1 MRLRAAARWTWAG
14 KSCLLLALLTVA
26 YVLVEL
32 SVSNLH
38 ASSGAGPAWERGPGR
53 LSDPAQKAGD
63 LSRPL
68 YDKPPADP
76 RALGEWGKAS
86 KLQLGEA
93 ERKQQEELIE
103 RYAINIYL
111 SDRISLHRHI
121 EDKRMHECKSKT
133 FDYRRL
139 PTTSVIIAFYNEAW
153 STLLRTIHSVLETSP
168 AVLLKEI
175 ILVDDLS
182 DRVYLKTQLETYIS
196 NLDRVRLIRTTKREG
211 LVRARLIGATFATG
225 DVLTFL
231 DCHCECN
238 SGWLEP
244 LLERIGEDET
254 AIVCPVIDTIDWNTF
269 EFYMQT
275 GEPMI
280 GGFDWRLT
288 FQWHSVPKHERDRRK
303 SRIEPIR
310 SPTMAGGLFAVSKKY
325 FEYLGTY
332 DTGMEVWGGENL
344 ELSFR
349 VWQCGGKLEIHPC
362 SHVGHVFPKRAPY
375 ARPNFLQNT
384 ARAAEVWMDE
394 YKEHFY
400 NRNPPARKESYGDI
414 SERKL
419 LRERLKCQS
428 FDWYL
433 KNVFS
438 NLHVPEDRP
447 GWHGAIRS
455 MGISSECL
463 DYNSPDNN
471 PTATA
476 SWDTFLMLWHFK
488 PQARAF
494 RYVGHKDVVTSVQF
508 SPLGNLLASASRDRT
523 VRLWIPDKRGKSSEF
538 KAHTAPVRSVDFSAD
553 GQYLATASEDKSIK
567 VWNMYRQRFLY
578 ALCRHTHWVR
588 CAKFS
593 PDGRL
598 IVSCS
603 EDKTIKIWDTTSKQ
617 CVSNFSDSV
626 GFANFVDFSPNGTCI
641 ASAGS
646 DHTVKIWDIRLNKLL
661 QHYQVHSGGVNCVS
675 FHPSGNYLIT
685 ASSDGTLKILDLLEG
700 RLIYTLQ
707 GHSVLLWRT
716 NFDELNSKDVLKRN
730 LKRLHFDSSPHLF
743 DIYPRTPHCH
753 EGKIE
758 TVEINPKLE
767 VTDLQTSTPPVV
779 DILSFDST
787 TTTDTVARTPPDKDE
802 ELSKYFLNPSLMS
815 SEYPQTT
822 LKKKSEDM
830 SDLPSEN
837 QRSIPLAVT
846 EALEHIME
854 QLNVLT
860 QTVSILEQR
869 LTLTEDKLRDCL
881 ENQQRLCH
889 AMQQKI

>member
-1 MRLRAAARWTWAG
+1 MAAAAPRAMRIRMAVRWTWAG
-14 KSCLLLALLTVA
+14 KSCLLLALLTAA
-26 YVLVEL
+26 YLLVEL
-32 SVSNLH
+32 SVSVSQ
-38 ASSGAGPAWERGPGR
+38 SSAGAGGANEGQAARRPAAGKDGGR
-53 LSDPAQKAGD
+53 EGD

-68 YDKPPADP
+68 YEKPPADP
-76 RALGEWGKAS
+76 QALGEWGRAGR
-86 KLQLGEA
+86 LQLSEG

-121 EDKRMHECKSKT
+121 EDKRMYECKSKK
-133 FDYRRL
+133 FDYRSL

-182 DRVYLKTQLETYIS
+182 DRVYLKAQLESYVS
-196 NLDRVRLIRTTKREG
+196 NLERVRLIRTRKREG

-238 SGWLEP
+238 FGWLEP

-288 FQWHSVPKHERDRRK
+288 FQWQSVPKQERERRR
-303 SRIEPIR
+303 SRTDPIR

-325 FEYLGTY
+325 FQYLGTY

-384 ARAAEVWMDE
+384 ARAAEVWMDG

-400 NRNPPARKESYGDI
+400 NRNPPARKEDYGDI
-414 SERKL
+414 SDRKL
-419 LRERLKCQS
+419 LRERLKCKS

-455 MGISSECL
+455 KGISSECL

-471 PTATA
+471 PTGANLSLFGCHGQGGNQFFEYTSNKEIRFNSVTELCA
-476 SWDTFLMLWHFK
+476 VVPEKKDNVGMQNCPKDGFPIPKNIIWHF
-488 PQARAF
+488 Q
-494 RYVGHKDVVTSVQF
+494 
-508 SPLGNLLASASRDRT
+508 
-523 VRLWIPDKRGKSSEF
+523 E
-538 KAHTAPVRSVDFSAD
+538 D
-553 GQYLATASEDKSIK
+553 G
-567 VWNMYRQRFLY
+567 
-578 ALCRHTHWVR
+578 
-588 CAKFS
+588 
-593 PDGRL
+593 
-598 IVSCS
+598 
-603 EDKTIKIWDTTSKQ
+603 TI
-617 CVSNFSDSV
+617 FH
-626 GFANFVDFSPNGTCI
+626 P
-641 ASAGS
+641 
-646 DHTVKIWDIRLNKLL
+646 
-661 QHYQVHSGGVNCVS
+661 HSGLCLS
-675 FHPSGNYLIT
+675 AYRTP
-685 ASSDGTLKILDLLEG
+685 EG
-700 RLIYTLQ
+700 RPDVRMRACDALDPNQ
-707 GHSVLLWRT
+707 LW
-716 NFDELNSKDVLKRN
+716 
-730 LKRLHFDSSPHLF
+730 
-743 DIYPRTPHCH
+743 
-753 EGKIE
+753 
-758 TVEINPKLE
+758 
-767 VTDLQTSTPPVV
+767 
-779 DILSFDST
+779 SFE
-787 TTTDTVARTPPDKDE
+787 K
-802 ELSKYFLNPSLMS
+802 
-815 SEYPQTT
+815 
-822 LKKKSEDM
+822 
-830 SDLPSEN
+830 
-837 QRSIPLAVT
+837 
-846 EALEHIME
+846 
-854 QLNVLT
+854 
-860 QTVSILEQR
+860 
-869 LTLTEDKLRDCL
+869 
-881 ENQQRLCH
+881 
-889 AMQQKI
+889 

>member
-1 MRLRAAARWTWAG
+1 MTPASPCGWKGAERLHERRDLLGSSLLPEPGTEVAGPAALPLPGDSGGRVRVPALRIRMAVRWTWAG

-26 YVLVEL
+26 YILVEL
-32 SVSNLH
+32 SVSTFH
-38 ASSGAGPAWERGPGR
+38 ASSGAGLAWERGPR
-53 LSDPAQKAGD
+53 QLSDPEGVAGD

-68 YDKPPADP
+68 YEKPPADSH
-76 RALGEWGKAS
+76 ALGEWGRAS
-86 KLQLGEA
+86 KLQLNEA
-93 ERKQQEELIE
+93 EVKQQEELIE

-121 EDKRMHECKSKT
+121 EDRRMYECKSKS
-133 FDYRRL
+133 FNYRRL

-182 DRVYLKTQLETYIS
+182 DRVYLKAQLETYIS
-196 NLDRVRLIRTTKREG
+196 NLDRVRLIRTNKREG

-244 LLERIGEDET
+244 LLERIGQDET
-254 AIVCPVIDTIDWNTF
+254 AVVCPVIDTIDWNTF

-303 SRIEPIR
+303 SRIDPIR

-400 NRNPPARKESYGDI
+400 NRNPPARKEAYGDI

-419 LRERLKCQS
+419 LRERLKCKS

-463 DYNSPDNN
+463 DYNAPDNN
-471 PTATA
+471 PTGANLSLFGCHGQGGNQFFEYTSNKEIRFNSVTELCA
-476 SWDTFLMLWHFK
+476 EVPEQKNHVGMQHCPKDGSPVPANIIWHFK
-488 PQARAF
+488 
-494 RYVGHKDVVTSVQF
+494 
-508 SPLGNLLASASRDRT
+508 
-523 VRLWIPDKRGKSSEF
+523 E
-538 KAHTAPVRSVDFSAD
+538 D
-553 GQYLATASEDKSIK
+553 G
-567 VWNMYRQRFLY
+567 
-578 ALCRHTHWVR
+578 
-588 CAKFS
+588 
-593 PDGRL
+593 
-598 IVSCS
+598 
-603 EDKTIKIWDTTSKQ
+603 TI
-617 CVSNFSDSV
+617 
-626 GFANFVDFSPNGTCI
+626 
-641 ASAGS
+641 
-646 DHTVKIWDIRLNKLL
+646 
-661 QHYQVHSGGVNCVS
+661 
-675 FHPSGNYLIT
+675 FHPHS
-685 ASSDGTLKILDLLEG
+685 
-700 RLIYTLQ
+700 RLCLSAY
-707 GHSVLLWRT
+707 
-716 NFDELNSKDVLKRN
+716 
-730 LKRLHFDSSPHLF
+730 
-743 DIYPRTPHCH
+743 RTP
-753 EGKIE
+753 EGQPNVQMR
-758 TVEINPKLE
+758 TC
-767 VTDLQTSTPPVV
+767 
-779 DILSFDST
+779 
-787 TTTDTVARTPPDKDE
+787 DTLDKNQIW
-802 ELSKYFLNPSLMS
+802 KF
-815 SEYPQTT
+815 
-822 LKKKSEDM
+822 
-830 SDLPSEN
+830 EN
-837 QRSIPLAVT
+837 
-846 EALEHIME
+846 
-854 QLNVLT
+854 
-860 QTVSILEQR
+860 
-869 LTLTEDKLRDCL
+869 
-881 ENQQRLCH
+881 
-889 AMQQKI
+889 

>member
-1 MRLRAAARWTWAG
+1 MPECR
-14 KSCLLLALLTVA
+14 S
-26 YVLVEL
+26 
-32 SVSNLH
+32 
-38 ASSGAGPAWERGPGR
+38 
-53 LSDPAQKAGD
+53 KAF
-63 LSRPL
+63 
-68 YDKPPADP
+68 
-76 RALGEWGKAS
+76 
-86 KLQLGEA
+86 
-93 ERKQQEELIE
+93 
-103 RYAINIYL
+103 
-111 SDRISLHRHI
+111 H
-121 EDKRMHECKSKT
+121 
-133 FDYRRL
+133 YRRL

-182 DRVYLKTQLETYIS
+182 DRVYLKAQLETYIS
-196 NLDRVRLIRTTKREG
+196 NLERVRLIRTNKREG

-254 AIVCPVIDTIDWNTF
+254 AVVCPVIDTIDWNTF

-288 FQWHSVPKHERDRRK
+288 FQWHSVPKHERDRWK

-400 NRNPPARKESYGDI
+400 NRNPPARKEAYGDI

-419 LRERLKCQS
+419 LRERLKCKS

-447 GWHGAIRS
+447 GWHGAVRS

-463 DYNSPDNN
+463 DYNAPDNN

-476 SWDTFLMLWHFK
+476 SWDTFLMLWNFK

-578 ALCRHTHWVR
+578 SLCRHTHWVR

-617 CVSNFSDSV
+617 CVSNFSDSI

-707 GHSVLLWRT
+707 GHSGPVFTVSFSKGGELFSSGGADMQILLWRT

-730 LKRLHFDSSPHLF
+730 LKRLHFDSPPHLL

-767 VTDLQTSTPPVV
+767 VTDLRTSTPPVV
-779 DILSFDST
+779 DILSFGST
-787 TTTDTVARTPPDKDE
+787 T
-802 ELSKYFLNPSLMS
+802 
-815 SEYPQTT
+815 
-822 LKKKSEDM
+822 
-830 SDLPSEN
+830 
-837 QRSIPLAVT
+837 
-846 EALEHIME
+846 
-854 QLNVLT
+854 
-860 QTVSILEQR
+860 TVSILEQR
-869 LTLTEDKLRDCL
+869 LTLTEDKLKDCL
-881 ENQQRLCH
+881 ENQQRLCN
-889 AMQQKI
+889 AMQQKM

>member
-1 MRLRAAARWTWAG
+1 MRIRMAVRWTWAG

-26 YVLVEL
+26 YLLVEL
-32 SVSNLH
+32 SVSTFH
-38 ASSGAGPAWERGPGR
+38 ASSGAGLARDRGPGR
-53 LSDPAQKAGD
+53 SSDPGKEAVD

-68 YDKPPADP
+68 YEKPPADSH
-76 RALGEWGKAS
+76 ATGEWGKAS
-86 KLQLGEA
+86 KLQLNTGEL
-93 ERKQQEELIE
+93 KQQEELIE

-121 EDKRMHECKSKT
+121 EDKRMYECKSKK
-133 FDYRRL
+133 FNYRRL

-182 DRVYLKTQLETYIS
+182 DRVYLKAQLETYIS
-196 NLDRVRLIRTTKREG
+196 NLDRVRLIRTNKREG

-238 SGWLEP
+238 TGWLEP
-244 LLERIGEDET
+244 LLERIAEDET

-303 SRIEPIR
+303 SRIDPIR
-310 SPTMAGGLFAVSKKY
+310 SPTMAGGLFAVSKQY
-325 FEYLGTY
+325 FQYLGTY

-400 NRNPPARKESYGDI
+400 NRNPPARKEAYGDI

-419 LRERLKCQS
+419 LRERLRCKS
-428 FDWYL
+428 FDW
-433 KNVFS
+433 
-438 NLHVPEDRP
+438 
-447 GWHGAIRS
+447 
-455 MGISSECL
+455 
-463 DYNSPDNN
+463 
-471 PTATA
+471 
-476 SWDTFLMLWHFK
+476 
-488 PQARAF
+488 
-494 RYVGHKDVVTSVQF
+494 
-508 SPLGNLLASASRDRT
+508 
-523 VRLWIPDKRGKSSEF
+523 RGKSSEF

-553 GQYLATASEDKSIK
+553 GQFLATASEDKSIK

-578 ALCRHTHWVR
+578 SLYRHTHWVR

-603 EDKTIKIWDTTSKQ
+603 EDKTIKIWDTTNKQ
-617 CVSNFSDSV
+617 CVNNFSDFV
-626 GFANFVDFSPNGTCI
+626 GLSQAELHVPPLDKSKRCF
-641 ASAGS
+641 
-646 DHTVKIWDIRLNKLL
+646 
-661 QHYQVHSGGVNCVS
+661 
-675 FHPSGNYLIT
+675 
-685 ASSDGTLKILDLLEG
+685 LK
-700 RLIYTLQ
+700 
-707 GHSVLLWRT
+707 
-716 NFDELNSKDVLKRN
+716 
-730 LKRLHFDSSPHLF
+730 
-743 DIYPRTPHCH
+743 
-753 EGKIE
+753 
-758 TVEINPKLE
+758 
-767 VTDLQTSTPPVV
+767 
-779 DILSFDST
+779 
-787 TTTDTVARTPPDKDE
+787 E
-802 ELSKYFLNPSLMS
+802 ELK
-815 SEYPQTT
+815 
-822 LKKKSEDM
+822 
-830 SDLPSEN
+830 
-837 QRSIPLAVT
+837 
-846 EALEHIME
+846 
-854 QLNVLT
+854 LNV
-860 QTVSILEQR
+860 
-869 LTLTEDKLRDCL
+869 C
-881 ENQQRLCH
+881 
-889 AMQQKI
+889 A

>member
-1 MRLRAAARWTWAG
+1 MRIRVAARWTWAG

-32 SVSNLH
+32 SVSTLH
-38 ASSGAGPAWERGPGR
+38 AAPGAGLAWERGPR
-53 LSDPAQKAGD
+53 QLPDPGAGAED

-68 YDKPPADP
+68 YEKPPADP
-76 RALGEWGKAS
+76 QAPGEWGKAS
-86 KLQLGEA
+86 HLQLSEA

-121 EDKRMHECKSKT
+121 EDKRMPECRSKA
-133 FDYRRL
+133 FRYRRL

-168 AVLLKEI
+168 AVLLKEV

-182 DRVYLKTQLETYIS
+182 DRVYLKAQLETYIS
-196 NLDRVRLIRTTKREG
+196 NLERVRLIRTNKREG

-254 AIVCPVIDTIDWNTF
+254 AVVCPVIDTIDWNTF

-288 FQWHSVPKHERDRRK
+288 FQWHSVPKHERDRWK

-400 NRNPPARKESYGDI
+400 NRNPPARKEAYGDI

-419 LRERLKCQS
+419 LRERLKCKS

-447 GWHGAIRS
+447 GWHGAVRS

-463 DYNSPDNN
+463 DYNAPDNN

-476 SWDTFLMLWHFK
+476 SWDTFLMLWNFK

-523 VRLWIPDKRGKSSEF
+523 VRLWIPD
-538 KAHTAPVRSVDFSAD
+538 
-553 GQYLATASEDKSIK
+553 
-567 VWNMYRQRFLY
+567 
-578 ALCRHTHWVR
+578 
-588 CAKFS
+588 KFS

-707 GHSVLLWRT
+707 GHSGPVFTVSFSKGGELFSSGGADMQILLWRT

-730 LKRLHFDSSPHLF
+730 LKRLHFDSPPHLL

-758 TVEINPKLE
+758 TVEINPKIE
-767 VTDLQTSTPPVV
+767 VTDLRTSTPPVV
-779 DILSFDST
+779 DILSFGST
-787 TTTDTVARTPPDKDE
+787 TTTDTVVRTLPDKDE
-802 ELSKYFLNPSLMS
+802 ELCKYFLNPSLMS
-815 SEYPQTT
+815 SEYPRTT
-822 LKKKSEDM
+822 LKKKSEDI
-830 SDLPSEN
+830 SDLPSES

-869 LTLTEDKLRDCL
+869 LTLTEDKLKDCL
-881 ENQQRLCH
+881 ANQQRLCH
-889 AMQQKI
+889 AMRHKM

>member
-1 MRLRAAARWTWAG
+1 MAVRWTWAG
-14 KSCLLLALLTVA
+14 KSCLLLAILAVA
-26 YVLVEL
+26 YILVEL
-32 SVSNLH
+32 LVSTFH
-38 ASSGAGPAWERGPGR
+38 ASPGADRARERGSR
-53 LSDPAQKAGD
+53 QLSDLQEQAED

-68 YDKPPADP
+68 YEKPPADSH
-76 RALGEWGKAS
+76 AFGEWGRAS
-86 KLQLGEA
+86 KLQLNEGEL
-93 ERKQQEELIE
+93 KQQEELIE

-121 EDKRMHECKSKT
+121 EDKRMYECKSKK
-133 FDYRRL
+133 FNYRRL

-196 NLDRVRLIRTTKREG
+196 NLDRVRLIRTNKREG

-244 LLERIGEDET
+244 LLERIGTDET
-254 AIVCPVIDTIDWNTF
+254 IVVCPVIDTIDWNTF

-303 SRIEPIR
+303 SRIDPIR

-325 FEYLGTY
+325 FQYLGTY

-400 NRNPPARKESYGDI
+400 NRNPPARKEAYGDI

-419 LRERLKCQS
+419 LRERLRCKS

-433 KNVFS
+433 KNVFP

-471 PTATA
+471 PTGANLSLFGCHGQGGNQFFEYTSNKEIRFNSVTELCA
-476 SWDTFLMLWHFK
+476 EVPEQKNYVGMQNCPKDGFSIPTNIIWHFK
-488 PQARAF
+488 EDGTIFHPHSGLCLSAYRTPEG
-494 RYVGHKDVVTSVQF
+494 RPSVQM
-508 SPLGNLLASASRDRT
+508 RT
-523 VRLWIPDKRGKSSEF
+523 CDALDKN
-538 KAHTAPVRSVDFSAD
+538 
-553 GQYLATASEDKSIK
+553 Q
-567 VWNMYRQRFLY
+567 
-578 ALCRHTHWVR
+578 
-588 CAKFS
+588 
-593 PDGRL
+593 
-598 IVSCS
+598 
-603 EDKTIKIWDTTSKQ
+603 IW
-617 CVSNFSDSV
+617 
-626 GFANFVDFSPNGTCI
+626 
-641 ASAGS
+641 
-646 DHTVKIWDIRLNKLL
+646 
-661 QHYQVHSGGVNCVS
+661 S
-675 FHPSGNYLIT
+675 FE
-685 ASSDGTLKILDLLEG
+685 K
-700 RLIYTLQ
+700 
-707 GHSVLLWRT
+707 
-716 NFDELNSKDVLKRN
+716 
-730 LKRLHFDSSPHLF
+730 
-743 DIYPRTPHCH
+743 
-753 EGKIE
+753 
-758 TVEINPKLE
+758 
-767 VTDLQTSTPPVV
+767 
-779 DILSFDST
+779 
-787 TTTDTVARTPPDKDE
+787 
-802 ELSKYFLNPSLMS
+802 
-815 SEYPQTT
+815 
-822 LKKKSEDM
+822 
-830 SDLPSEN
+830 
-837 QRSIPLAVT
+837 
-846 EALEHIME
+846 
-854 QLNVLT
+854 
-860 QTVSILEQR
+860 
-869 LTLTEDKLRDCL
+869 
-881 ENQQRLCH
+881 
-889 AMQQKI
+889 

>member
-1 MRLRAAARWTWAG
+1 MGSEELGLCRGPKTERSQVTPASPCGWKGAERLHERRDLLGSSLLPEPGTEVAGPAALPLPGDSGGRVRVPALRIRMAVRWTWAG

-26 YVLVEL
+26 YILVEL
-32 SVSNLH
+32 SVSTFH
-38 ASSGAGPAWERGPGR
+38 ASSGAGLAWERGPR
-53 LSDPAQKAGD
+53 QLSDPEGMAGD

-68 YDKPPADP
+68 YEKPPADSH
-76 RALGEWGKAS
+76 ALGEWGRAS
-86 KLQLGEA
+86 KLQLNEA
-93 ERKQQEELIE
+93 EVKQQEELIE

-121 EDKRMHECKSKT
+121 EDRRMYECKSKS
-133 FDYRRL
+133 FNYRRL

-182 DRVYLKTQLETYIS
+182 DRVYLKAQLETYIS
-196 NLDRVRLIRTTKREG
+196 NLDRVRLIRTNKREG

-244 LLERIGEDET
+244 LLERIGQDET
-254 AIVCPVIDTIDWNTF
+254 AVVCPVIDTIDWNTF

-303 SRIEPIR
+303 SRIDPIR

-400 NRNPPARKESYGDI
+400 NRNPPARKEAYGDI

-419 LRERLKCQS
+419 LRERLKCKS

-463 DYNSPDNN
+463 DYNAPDNN
-471 PTATA
+471 PTGANLSLFGCHGQGGNQFFEYTSNKEIRFNSVTELCA
-476 SWDTFLMLWHFK
+476 EVPEQKNHVGMQHCPKDGSPVPANIIWHFK
-488 PQARAF
+488 
-494 RYVGHKDVVTSVQF
+494 
-508 SPLGNLLASASRDRT
+508 
-523 VRLWIPDKRGKSSEF
+523 E
-538 KAHTAPVRSVDFSAD
+538 D
-553 GQYLATASEDKSIK
+553 G
-567 VWNMYRQRFLY
+567 
-578 ALCRHTHWVR
+578 
-588 CAKFS
+588 
-593 PDGRL
+593 
-598 IVSCS
+598 
-603 EDKTIKIWDTTSKQ
+603 TI
-617 CVSNFSDSV
+617 
-626 GFANFVDFSPNGTCI
+626 
-641 ASAGS
+641 
-646 DHTVKIWDIRLNKLL
+646 
-661 QHYQVHSGGVNCVS
+661 
-675 FHPSGNYLIT
+675 FHPHS
-685 ASSDGTLKILDLLEG
+685 
-700 RLIYTLQ
+700 RLCLSAY
-707 GHSVLLWRT
+707 
-716 NFDELNSKDVLKRN
+716 
-730 LKRLHFDSSPHLF
+730 
-743 DIYPRTPHCH
+743 RTP
-753 EGKIE
+753 EGQPNVQMR
-758 TVEINPKLE
+758 TC
-767 VTDLQTSTPPVV
+767 
-779 DILSFDST
+779 
-787 TTTDTVARTPPDKDE
+787 DTLDKNQIW
-802 ELSKYFLNPSLMS
+802 KF
-815 SEYPQTT
+815 
-822 LKKKSEDM
+822 
-830 SDLPSEN
+830 EN
-837 QRSIPLAVT
+837 
-846 EALEHIME
+846 
-854 QLNVLT
+854 
-860 QTVSILEQR
+860 
-869 LTLTEDKLRDCL
+869 
-881 ENQQRLCH
+881 
-889 AMQQKI
+889 